1 MKPDLGLAARTL
13 ALDLAT
19 GEVIRSLDAAGIQ
32 AILAKG
38 PAMTHH
44 LYRDAPGTRNY
55 GDIDLLVA
63 PHHYDLAGRVL
74 ASLGFHDHLTGIRL

>member
-1 MKPDLGLAARTL
+1 MKPDHGLAARTL

-19 GEVIRSLDAAGIQ
+19 GEVIGSLGAAGIE

-44 LYRDAPGTRNY
+44 LYGDAPGRRNY

-63 PHHYDLAGRVL
+63 PWQFDKARQVL
-74 ASLGFHDHLTGIRL
+74 RR